1 MMAGKNPAK
10 GIALVSGAGPGLG
23 AALCSKLL
31 EAGYTVAGLA
41 RSESFVGPAL
51 PASGGFHYHAC
62 DITDAGAVGRTVARI
77 REELGEI
84 SVFIHNAGQLLIKP
98 FHETSPEEFEGIW
111 RVNCLG
117 AMIGARAVVP
127 GMLKAGGGAI
137 LLTGATASIRGGAG
151 FAAFA
156 SSKFALRGLAQSLAR
171 AYGKEG
177 IHVAHVVIDGMIWG
191 AQARDRF
198 GAARDTCLDPEA
210 IADAY
215 IGLIGQDRSCWSQEI
230 DLRPSA
236 EEF

>member
-1 MMAGKNPAK
+1 MAANKPGN
-10 GIALVSGAGPGLG
+10 GVALVTGAGPGLG
-23 AALCSKLL
+23 AALCAKLL
-31 EAGYTVAGLA
+31 EAGYAVAGAA
-41 RSESFVGPAL
+41 RSESFAGPAL
-51 PASGGFHYHAC
+51 PASAGFHYFEC
-62 DITDAGAVGRTVARI
+62 DITDAIAVGRTLARI
-77 REELGEI
+77 RGELGEI
-84 SVFIHNAGQLLIKP
+84 SVFIHNAGQLLIQP

-117 AMIGARAVVP
+117 AMIVARAVVP
-127 GMLKAGGGAI
+127 AMRKAGGGTI
-137 LLTGATASIRGGAG
+137 LMTGATASIRGGG
-151 FAAFA
+151 PFAAFA

-198 GAARDTCLDPEA
+198 GAARETCLDPEA

-230 DLRPSA
+230 DLRPSVEA
-236 EEF
+236 F

>member
-1 MMAGKNPAK
+1 MAGKKSTK
-10 GIALVSGAGPGLG
+10 GVALVSGAGAGLG
-23 AALCSKLL
+23 AALCGKLL
-31 EAGYTVAGLA
+31 EAGYAVAGMA
-41 RSESFVGPAL
+41 RSESFAGPAL
-51 PASGGFHYHAC
+51 PASSGFRYYAC
-62 DITDAGAVGRTVARI
+62 DIANAGAVGRTIAQI
-77 REELGEI
+77 RDAQGEI

-127 GMLKAGGGAI
+127 GMLKAGSGAI
-137 LLTGATASIRGGAG
+137 LLTGATASIRGGAP
-151 FAAFA
+151 FSAFA

-177 IHVAHVVIDGMIWG
+177 IHVAHIVIDGMIWG

-198 GAARDTCLDPEA
+198 GAARETCLDPEA

-236 EEF
+236 EAF